1 MRALRMLGSS
11 VGNKLLLGL
20 TGLALFGFLIVHLAG
35 NLLAFIGAGSYNEH
49 AHALISNPLIIPA
62 ELGLVAIFLTHIYK
76 AIVNYRQNR
85 AARPVAYGIKKN
97 AGGPS
102 RKSLASSTMIW
113 TGLSVLLFV
122 AIHLRLF
129 KYGPFFTE
137 VGTGHRDLYRLLIDD
152 FTKPGYVVGYV
163 LAMFLLGLHL
173 RHGISSSIQS
183 LGLMPDSWT
192 TRILRGGILLA
203 IVIAGLFAII
213 PIAVYFGVIR

>member
-35 NLLAFIGAGSYNEH
+35 NLLAFIGGESYNEH

-85 AARPVAYGIKKN
+85 AARPVAYGVKKW

-102 RKSLASSTMIW
+102 RKSVASTTMIW
-113 TGLSVLLFV
+113 TGLATLVFV
-122 AIHLRLF
+122 VVHVAQI
-129 KYGPFFTE
+129 KYGAWYE
-137 VGTGHRDLYRLLIDD
+137 TGDPPIRDLYRTEAEVFASPLWVAI
-152 FTKPGYVVGYV
+152 YVVCMV
-163 LAMFLLGLHL
+163 LIGFHL
-173 RHGISSSIQS
+173 RHGISSAFQS
-183 LGLMPDSWT
+183 LGLSHPVYT
-192 TRILRGGILLA
+192 KRVVAAGTVLA
-203 IVIAGLFAII
+203 ILIGGGFALI
-213 PIAVYFGVIR
+213 PIWVYLTR

>member
-20 TGLALFGFLIVHLAG
+20 TGLALFGFLVFHLAG
-35 NLLAFIGAGSYNEH
+35 NLLAFLGGASYNEH

-85 AARPVAYGIKKN
+85 AARPVAYGVKKN

-102 RKSLASSTMIW
+102 RKSLASSTMLW
-113 TGLSVLLFV
+113 TGLIVLLFV
-122 AIHLRLF
+122 TIHLRLF
-129 KYGPFFTE
+129 KYGPFYLE
-137 VGTGHRDLYRLLIDD
+137 AGTNHRDLYRLLIDD
-152 FTKPGYVVGYV
+152 FRRPFIVVGYV
-163 LAMFLLGLHL
+163 LAMFFLGMHL
-173 RHGISSSIQS
+173 RHGITSSIQS

-192 TRILRGGILLA
+192 RRILSGGIVLA

-213 PIAVYFGVIR
+213 PVAVYFGAIR

>member
-35 NLLAFIGAGSYNEH
+35 NLLAFIGGPSYNEH
-49 AHALISNPLIIPA
+49 ADALISNPLIIPA
-62 ELGLVAIFLTHIYK
+62 ELGLLAIFLTHIYK
-76 AIVNYRQNR
+76 AVVNYRQNR
-85 AARPVAYGIKKN
+85 AARTVGYGIKTN

-122 AIHLRLF
+122 VIHLKLF
-129 KYGPFFTE
+129 KYGPVYQE
-137 VGTGHRDLYRLLIDD
+137 AGTGFRDLYRLMLED
-152 FTKPGYVVGYV
+152 FTKPLVVAGYV
-163 LAMFLLGLHL
+163 LAMFLLGMHL

-192 TRILRGGILLA
+192 VRILRAGIVLA
-203 IVIAGLFAII
+203 IVIASLFAVI
-213 PIAVYFGVIR
+213 PVAVYFGVIR

>member
-35 NLLAFIGAGSYNEH
+35 NLLAFIGGESYNEH

-85 AARPVAYGIKKN
+85 AARPVAYGVKKW

-102 RKSLASSTMIW
+102 RKSVASTTMIW

-122 AIHLRLF
+122 VIHLKLF
-129 KYGPFFTE
+129 KYGPVYQE
-137 VGTGHRDLYRLLIDD
+137 AGTGHRDLFRLLIDD
-152 FTKPGYVVGYV
+152 FRNPGIVTGYV

-192 TRILRGGILLA
+192 TRILRGGIVLA
-203 IVIAGLFAII
+203 IVVAGLFAVI
-213 PIAVYFGVIR
+213 PVAVYFGVIR